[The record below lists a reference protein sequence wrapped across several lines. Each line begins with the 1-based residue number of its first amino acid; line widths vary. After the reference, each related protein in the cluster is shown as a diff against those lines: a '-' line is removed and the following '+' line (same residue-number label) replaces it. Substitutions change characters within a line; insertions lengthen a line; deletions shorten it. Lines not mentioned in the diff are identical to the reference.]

1 MKPTS
6 LPLTIALI
14 VLLIIL
20 TLVMFSSDA
29 PASETKSD
37 LIQFCDADYCTRA
50 AGAFWAKQ
58 DSLDAARFFGDA
70 SDEAL
75 PPQEGM

>member
-1 MKPTS
+1 MKSPTS

-14 VLLIIL
+14 ILLIVGTCAML
-20 TLVMFSSDA
+20 QSDG
-29 PASETKSD
+29 PTREKRE
-37 LIQFCDADYCTRA
+37 LIVFCDADYCTTA

-58 DSLDAARFFGDA
+58 DQRDHDRFFN
-70 SDEAL
+70 DEAL

>member
-1 MKPTS
+1 MKSPTS

-14 VLLIIL
+14 ILLIVGACSML
-20 TLVMFSSDA
+20 QSDA
-29 PASETKSD
+29 PQREKRE
-37 LIQFCDADYCTRA
+37 LIVFCDSDYCTTA

-75 PPQEGM
+75 PADEGM

>member
-14 VLLIIL
+14 ILLIVGACIML
-20 TLVMFSSDA
+20 SSDA
-29 PASETKSD
+29 PKSEKRE
-37 LIQFCDADYCTRA
+37 LILFCDADYCTTA

-58 DSLDAARFFGDA
+58 DSLDAARFFGA
-70 SDEAL
+70 RDEAL

>member
-1 MKPTS
+1 MNSPKI
-6 LPLTIALI
+6 TI
-14 VLLIIL
+14 LLIIAIIIAAIIMWNTEPV
-20 TLVMFSSDA
+20 TL
-29 PASETKSD
+29 SERE
-37 LIQFCDADYCTRA
+37 LIQFCDADYCTTA

-75 PPQEGM
+75 PPQEGF